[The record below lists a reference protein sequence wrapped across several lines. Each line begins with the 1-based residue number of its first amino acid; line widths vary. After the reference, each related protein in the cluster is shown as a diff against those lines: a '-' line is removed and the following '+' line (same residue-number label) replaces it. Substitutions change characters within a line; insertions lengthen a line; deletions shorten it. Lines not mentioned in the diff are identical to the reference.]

1 MELIFIRHGQGEHT
15 TNLPESLQLGH
26 PSLTVQGR
34 LQAENLKSTLPLTR
48 EDILI
53 VSPTLRTLQTASIW
67 SENIECNKVVHPLAA
82 PRIFPTRLAA
92 KTLPCDEL
100 LDLERVQD
108 EFPSF
113 VPVPNLA
120 SSLWST
126 GINVLPDNEFNLL
139 IEDFIDFCR
148 SFQRKKIYIVTHDGT
163 ITSYRQNISGQQL
176 TREDFL
182 QETER
187 FHLVVE

>member
-15 TNLPESLQLGH
+15 LNLPESLHLNN
-26 PSLTVQGR
+26 PSLTIQGR
-34 LQAENLKSTLPLTR
+34 MQAKKLKSTLPLTP
-48 EDILI
+48 EDVLI

-67 SENIECNKVVHPLAA
+67 SENMECDRWVHPLVA

-92 KTLPCDEL
+92 TTLSCDEL
-100 LDLERVQD
+100 LDLERLQD

-113 VPVPNLA
+113 VPAPNLA

-126 GINVLPDNEFNLL
+126 GINVLSEDEFNLL
-139 IEDFIDFCR
+139 TEEFIKFCR
-148 SFQRKKIYIVTHDGT
+148 SFQRERIHVVTHDGT
-163 ITSYRQNISGQQL
+163 ITSYRQKISGQPL

-182 QETER
+182 QETEC